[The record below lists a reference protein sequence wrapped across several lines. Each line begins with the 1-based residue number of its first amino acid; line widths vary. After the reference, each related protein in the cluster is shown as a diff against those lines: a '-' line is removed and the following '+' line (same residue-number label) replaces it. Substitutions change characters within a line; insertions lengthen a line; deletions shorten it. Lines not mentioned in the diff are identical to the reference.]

1 MNSLFDRT
9 SINNI
14 QFKNRFVRA
23 ATWENMADPQGRLT
37 DRLWKVYEELSE
49 GQVGL
54 IITSFANILEEEQ
67 PSSGMLGIYSDSLI
81 ADLRR
86 MTNMI
91 HSYGSS
97 VVLQLVYGGSQTLYK
112 PEKRVIWG
120 PSAVPE
126 IGTGVVPKE
135 MNKEEIKILVGAFG
149 DAAVRAQQAG
159 FDGVEIHAAHG
170 YLLGQWLSLLHN
182 RRQDEYGGSIENRSR
197 LLVEVYEEVR
207 RRVGPDYGILIKI
220 NCQDFVPGG
229 TDFADV
235 LYVCKELAKHGMDA
249 IEMSG
254 GVLAAKELCAFRP
267 NINCPEK
274 EAYFEPYAAQIAGET
289 GIPVIL
295 TGGLRTTQVMER
307 ILHQTPIQYFGMA
320 RPLLAE
326 PGLIKRWQTGDSMP
340 SKCRYCNKCRTPQGN
355 VCIFNRLK

>member
-126 IGTGVVPKE
+126 IGTGVVPK
-135 MNKEEIKILVGAFG
+135 K
-149 DAAVRAQQAG
+149 
-159 FDGVEIHAAHG
+159 
-170 YLLGQWLSLLHN
+170 
-182 RRQDEYGGSIENRSR
+182 
-197 LLVEVYEEVR
+197 
-207 RRVGPDYGILIKI
+207 
-220 NCQDFVPGG
+220 
-229 TDFADV
+229 
-235 LYVCKELAKHGMDA
+235 
-249 IEMSG
+249 
-254 GVLAAKELCAFRP
+254 
-267 NINCPEK
+267 
-274 EAYFEPYAAQIAGET
+274 
-289 GIPVIL
+289 
-295 TGGLRTTQVMER
+295 
-307 ILHQTPIQYFGMA
+307 
-320 RPLLAE
+320 
-326 PGLIKRWQTGDSMP
+326 
-340 SKCRYCNKCRTPQGN
+340 
-355 VCIFNRLK
+355 